1 MLASPVLMKV
11 VKEELD
17 KVNKYNE
24 VMAQLAEV
32 TAAISDKADKIENGV
47 KLRATELPAFF
58 NALFSGVITYRRPHT
73 IEFVDVN
80 KFGIKMA
87 SIELSKPSSEP
98 FGGIAPLYQAF
109 NTYYNLPDET
119 RSSIREK
126 VNQRLNGVDENNMEK
141 DWTEVMSAAC
151 NNSPLN
157 TITSEYINDT
167 VGIAAQAV
175 PEYTDIMNLYIA
187 FISAKG
193 TFKICMDFNT

>member
-1 MLASPVLMKV
+1 
-11 VKEELD
+11 
-17 KVNKYNE
+17 
-24 VMAQLAEV
+24 
-32 TAAISDKADKIENGV
+32 
-47 KLRATELPAFF
+47 
-58 NALFSGVITYRRPHT
+58 
-73 IEFVDVN
+73 
-80 KFGIKMA
+80 MA

-167 VGIAAQAV
+167 VGIVAQAV

-193 TFKICMDFNT
+193 TFKNMYGL